1 MSNNSRYIFE
11 AATER
16 DIDLVI
22 MLLCGES
29 TEFVN
34 KLLEPLNQ
42 KAISVDRIIH
52 SQTHP
57 EYGESDITII
67 VQCENKRIG
76 ILLEDKIDAIA
87 MPEQSA
93 RYNKRAALGIEHNEY
108 DESIIYIVAPQDYLD
123 NNQEAKKYPNRMSYE
138 DLIEFI
144 NDTNPS
150 CYEFAK
156 ALINQALL
164 KEKSGYKVLEDVA
177 VTQFWNDFYHYLVE
191 NTADITMPKPE
202 GAKGVNSTWI
212 PFYHNLRH
220 TSLQYKTNFGCVDLE
235 FTGTAHCSTELK
247 SRLKPYLSEN
257 MIWAE
262 TGKSM
267 SLRICVPKTDVHR
280 PFATYIADM
289 PQITLAIRELMNTA
303 TSINN
308 DGIID
313 DLLK

>member
-1 MSNNSRYIFE
+1 MSNNLRYIFE

-16 DIDLVI
+16 DMDLVI

-29 TEFVN
+29 TEFVD

-57 EYGESDITII
+57 EYGESDITVI
-67 VQCENKRIG
+67 VKCEEKRIG
-76 ILLEDKIDAIA
+76 ILVEDKIDAIA

-93 RYNKRAALGIEHNEY
+93 RYGKRAALGIEQNEY

-123 NNQEAKKYPNRMSYE
+123 NNQEAKKYPNHLSYE
-138 DLIEFI
+138 FLLDFIE
-144 NDTNPS
+144 DTNPS

-156 ALINQALL
+156 ALINQALF
-164 KEKSGYKVLEDVA
+164 KEKSGYKVLEDGM
-177 VTQFWNDFYHYLVE
+177 VTQFWNDFYCYLVE
-191 NTADITMPKPE
+191 NAADIMMPKPE
-202 GAKGVNSTWI
+202 GAKGANSTWI

-267 SLRICVPKTDVHR
+267 SLRLLVPKTDAHQ
-280 PFATYIADM
+280 PFGTYREDM
-289 PQITLAIRELMNTA
+289 PQIISAIRTLMKTA
-303 TSINN
+303 AKINN
-308 DGIID
+308 DGVVD
-313 DLLK
+313 ELLK